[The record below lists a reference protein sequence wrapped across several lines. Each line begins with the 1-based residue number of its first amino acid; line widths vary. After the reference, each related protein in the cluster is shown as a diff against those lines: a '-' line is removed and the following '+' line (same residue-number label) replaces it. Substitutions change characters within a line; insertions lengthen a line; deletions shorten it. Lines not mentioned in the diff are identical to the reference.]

1 MCENAVMPLKW
12 GKCTLVAIL
21 GLKCSKLLSNPVD
34 LVCQNA
40 VMPLKWGKCTL
51 VAILRSWS
59 ASGLLC
65 NLLHFRPK
73 IDESVFLILVASQHS
88 DTPSLLDYYATYCTS
103 GPRSP
108 SWGAFSHFSGITAF
122 YTKSTGLLCNLLHF
136 RPKIATRACTESW
149 VLECSLKVLCSP
161 HSKCTVLYQLT
172 LLLQIRVGWKHVKM
186 TFVLLAIMLK
196 TEPFRGSKPGQELY
210 MRHDGQSVIVCR
222 QSTVA
227 PHSSYDQNGILP
239 SSVAKAPCCS
249 TTGQPAGAVRTDQ
262 EDFSI
267 HSSGFRSY
275 SGALGWQH
283 MPLPVLYWRYF
294 TAGWQTYMFYRDDW
308 DKGSPGSKQDPQNV
322 VTPVELLIVDH
333 CL

>member
-1 MCENAVMPLKW
+1 M
-12 GKCTLVAIL
+12 
-21 GLKCSKLLSNPVD
+21 
-34 LVCQNA
+34 
-40 VMPLKWGKCTL
+40 
-51 VAILRSWS
+51 
-59 ASGLLC
+59 
-65 NLLHFRPK
+65 
-73 IDESVFLILVASQHS
+73 
-88 DTPSLLDYYATYCTS
+88 
-103 GPRSP
+103 
-108 SWGAFSHFSGITAF
+108 
-122 YTKSTGLLCNLLHF
+122 
-136 RPKIATRACTESW
+136 
-149 VLECSLKVLCSP
+149 
-161 HSKCTVLYQLT
+161 QLT
-172 LLLQIRVGWKHVKM
+172 ALQTKDRHESLYIFLSVSAQGQYRYCVVRTPRYFTSWLLLLQIRVGWKHVKM

-222 QSTVA
+222 QAGSTVA

-294 TAGWQTYMFYRDDW
+294 RYYSGAGWQTYMFYRDDW
-308 DKGSPGSKQDPQNV
+308 DPGSPIEGIPKMLWHRSSYS
-322 VTPVELLIVDH
+322 LSIVFNNKSS
-333 CL
+333 C